1 MRTLSRIQKHF
12 SLWLRTARLRWKN
25 YWTPPYRTQLLE
37 GDLPRQLERATL
49 YLVEEDGFMEQAAM
63 ICPCGCGRT
72 LHMNLLPDERPFWT
86 ARQHDDGSTTLHP
99 SVWRQKDCQSHFWLR
114 QGRVHWV

>member
-1 MRTLSRIQKHF
+1 
-12 SLWLRTARLRWKN
+12 
-25 YWTPPYRTQLLE
+25 
-37 GDLPRQLERATL
+37 
-49 YLVEEDGFMEQAAM
+49 M